1 MPADAGRDANRP
13 RRRILDAALQLA
25 LQGGYDALQVR
36 ALSERAGVSSRTI
49 YANFPSLDSLLILAV
64 AEQSEGL
71 YNRFTQ
77 SPPSGS
83 NPAGRVNQLISELTE
98 TMTANRPL
106 TVALL
111 RALLSGKPDVSQYI
125 KGFGDVLQAMLASA
139 IAPEAPTTRDRE
151 VAELLENIWFTALV
165 GWATGTTADDHIS
178 EIMQKATRLLL
189 PDEKESLISGRLGN
203 P

>member
-1 MPADAGRDANRP
+1 MPEDGARGNRP
-13 RRRILDAALQLA
+13 RRRILNAALQLA
-25 LQGGYDALQVR
+25 LEGGYDALQVR

-49 YANFPSLDSLLILAV
+49 YANFPSLDSLLILAI

-71 YNRFTQ
+71 YSRFTQ
-77 SPPSGS
+77 SPSTKPTA
-83 NPAGRVNQLISELTE
+83 AGRVDQLISELTE
-98 TMTANRPL
+98 TMTAARPL

-139 IAPEAPTTRDRE
+139 IASGKPTVRDRE

-165 GWATGTTADDHIS
+165 SWATGTTPDAHIG
-178 EIMQKATRLLL
+178 EIMQQATRLLL
-189 PDEKESLISGRLGN
+189 PEKESLVS
-203 P
+203 

>member
-1 MPADAGRDANRP
+1 MPEVEGRASKKP
-13 RRRILDAALQLA
+13 RRRILDAALELA
-25 LQGGYDALQVR
+25 LQGGYEALQVR

-77 SPPSGS
+77 SPPGGS
-83 NPAGRVNQLISELTE
+83 SAAGRVNQLIDELTG
-98 TMTANRPL
+98 TMTANRLL

-139 IAPEAPTTRDRE
+139 IAPETPTVRDRE

-178 EIMQKATRLLL
+178 QIMHKAPRLLL
-189 PDEKESLISGRLGN
+189 PDA
-203 P
+203 

>member
-1 MPADAGRDANRP
+1 MSEDAGRRTRP

-49 YANFPSLDSLLILAV
+49 YANFPSLDSLLILAI

-71 YNRFTQ
+71 YARFTQ
-77 SPPSGS
+77 SPPANGAAAKRTS
-83 NPAGRVNQLISELTE
+83 PATRVNQLISELTQ

-139 IAPEAPTTRDRE
+139 IAPDAPTVRDRE
-151 VAELLENIWFTALV
+151 VAELLENVWFTALV
-165 GWATGTTADDHIS
+165 GWATGTTTDDHIA
-178 EIMQKATRLLL
+178 ETMQKATRLLL
-189 PDEKESLISGRLGN
+189 PEKESLIS
-203 P
+203 